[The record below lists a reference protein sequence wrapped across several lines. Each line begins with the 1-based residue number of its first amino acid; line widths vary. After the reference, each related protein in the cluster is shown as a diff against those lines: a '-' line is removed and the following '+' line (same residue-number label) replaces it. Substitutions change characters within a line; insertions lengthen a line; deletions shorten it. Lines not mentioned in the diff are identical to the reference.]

1 MNTFEDRKK
10 GYEVK
15 YLKDQEAQFKIRA
28 KRNKFLGL
36 WAAELIKPENIDEY
50 VKEVRLSD
58 LEKPGDD
65 DIIDK
70 LLKDFEKKSINISRK
85 DKSLKGILCGGQ
97 VLSKS
102 LQNEF
107 EKRFRVPIFEGFGL
121 TETTS
126 PLLIS
131 APNSFNISSV

>member
-1 MNTFEDRKK
+1 MTSFEDRKK
-10 GYEVK
+10 GYEAK

-36 WAAELIKPENIDEY
+36 WAAEIVKPENIDEY

-70 LLKDFEKKSINISRK
+70 LLGDFEKKSVNISRE
-85 DKSLKGILCGGQ
+85 DI
-97 VLSKS
+97 V
-102 LQNEF
+102 QNINECQQQAIDEF
-107 EKRFRVPIFEGFGL
+107 IKESEV
-121 TETTS
+121 
-126 PLLIS
+126 
-131 APNSFNISSV
+131 A

>member
-1 MNTFEDRKK
+1 MTTFENRKK
-10 GYEVK
+10 GYETK

-70 LLKDFEKKSINISRK
+70 LLKDFEKKSVNISK
-85 DKSLKGILCGGQ
+85 EEIVKKIDECQQQG
-97 VLSKS
+97 VD
-102 LQNEF
+102 EF
-107 EKRFRVPIFEGFGL
+107 MKESEI
-121 TETTS
+121 TS
-126 PLLIS
+126 
-131 APNSFNISSV
+131 

>member
-10 GYEVK
+10 GYELK

-36 WAAELIKPENIDEY
+36 WAAENIRPENIDVY
-50 VKEVRLSD
+50 VKAVRLSD

-70 LLKDFEKKSINISRK
+70 LLKDFENKSINISRE
-85 DKSLKGILCGGQ
+85 DVLKKIEECQQQG
-97 VLSKS
+97 VD
-102 LQNEF
+102 EF
-107 EKRFRVPIFEGFGL
+107 MKESEVI
-121 TETTS
+121 
-126 PLLIS
+126 
-131 APNSFNISSV
+131 

>member
-10 GYEVK
+10 GYETK
-15 YLKDQEAQFKIRA
+15 YIKDQEAQFKIRA

-36 WAAELIKPENIDEY
+36 WAAEIIKPDNFDEY

-70 LLKDFEKKSINISRK
+70 LLSDFEKKSFHSSEIIITSKFFLAEYSKKGNSYNPFQTPFILFPNIMASPFC
-85 DKSLKGILCGGQ
+85 I
-97 VLSKS
+97 
-102 LQNEF
+102 
-107 EKRFRVPIFEGFGL
+107 KR
-121 TETTS
+121 
-126 PLLIS
+126 
-131 APNSFNISSV
+131 

>member
-36 WAAELIKPENIDEY
+36 WAAEIIKPENIDEY
-50 VKEVRLSD
+50 VKAVRLSD

-65 DIIDK
+65 DIINK
-70 LLKDFEKKSINISRK
+70 LLNDFSQKSIDINREDIVK
-85 DKSLKGILCGGQ
+85 K
-97 VLSKS
+97 V
-102 LQNEF
+102 NEF
-107 EKRFRVPIFEGFGL
+107 ENQAIKDYYTV
-121 TETTS
+121 T
-126 PLLIS
+126 
-131 APNSFNISSV
+131 

>member
-36 WAAELIKPENIDEY
+36 WAAEIIKPENIDEY
-50 VKEVRLSD
+50 VKAVRLSG

-65 DIIDK
+65 DIINK
-70 LLKDFEKKSINISRK
+70 LLKDFENKSSNISRQDIVQK
-85 DKSLKGILCGGQ
+85 IDECQQQGIE
-97 VLSKS
+97 
-102 LQNEF
+102 EF
-107 EKRFRVPIFEGFGL
+107 M
-121 TETTS
+121 TES
-126 PLLIS
+126 EIKE
-131 APNSFNISSV
+131 

>member
-10 GYEVK
+10 GYEAK

-36 WAAELIKPENIDEY
+36 WAAEIVKPENIDEY

-70 LLKDFEKKSINISRK
+70 LLKDLGDKSINISRE
-85 DKSLKGILCGGQ
+85 DILKKIDECQQQGID
-97 VLSKS
+97 
-102 LQNEF
+102 EF
-107 EKRFRVPIFEGFGL
+107 MKESEVK
-121 TETTS
+121 
-126 PLLIS
+126 
-131 APNSFNISSV
+131 

>member
-10 GYEVK
+10 GYELK

-36 WAAELIKPENIDEY
+36 WAAEIIKPENIDEY
-50 VKEVRLSD
+50 VKAVRLSD

-70 LLKDFEKKSINISRK
+70 LVTDFESKTINVSREDIIKKIAECEGYAI
-85 DKSLKGILCGGQ
+85 D
-97 VLSKS
+97 
-102 LQNEF
+102 EF
-107 EKRFRVPIFEGFGL
+107 NQKK
-121 TETTS
+121 
-126 PLLIS
+126 
-131 APNSFNISSV
+131 

>member
-1 MNTFEDRKK
+1 MTSFEDRKK
-10 GYEVK
+10 GYEAK

-36 WAAELIKPENIDEY
+36 WAAEIVKPENIDEY

-70 LLKDFEKKSINISRK
+70 LLEDFEKKSVNISREDIIQK
-85 DKSLKGILCGGQ
+85 I
-97 VLSKS
+97 
-102 LQNEF
+102 NECQQQAIDEF
-107 EKRFRVPIFEGFGL
+107 MKESEV
-121 TETTS
+121 
-126 PLLIS
+126 
-131 APNSFNISSV
+131 A